1 MRVCV
6 WAAVQ
11 GRGGVGG
18 SVLVDI
24 MLSQLSPLRVWSNNY
39 AVTLH
44 TKKYVCVCR
53 TNVSAGGVSALSFLP
68 FIFLV

>member
-39 AVTLH
+39 AVTLY
-44 TKKYVCVCR
+44 TKKNMFAFAGQMFLQAVCL
-53 TNVSAGGVSALSFLP
+53 LSLFYLL
-68 FIFLV
+68 FF